1 MIKAGMATV
10 VSSVWLLTGTAAW
23 ANDDGESRRAE
34 VALEVGEIDSSTVEV
49 GALALVVYG
58 QGERHLTSGAWTKLD
73 TARGHIKA
81 IDRRR
86 LILGLEP
93 DGWSKWI
100 ALDRVQA
107 LILVGSLSLGAANR
121 NSTQAAGEIE
131 TAADRMDNDR
141 VIEISR
147 KELIQALADSG
158 HAERGFQAMPDT
170 ISVKK
175 DDRGGTTRRIKNK
188 LLRGVVG
195 GYAFLW
201 AGTLIGAGI
210 DGYYGRCRGLFP
222 ANEQHDSED
231 GKLCI
236 DVGAFIGAST
246 GWVLGIPI
254 GVSMLEPNDRFIH
267 TLGGSLGGLVTSG
280 LLTIMSAGALWPSM
294 IVAPVIFATLASEW
308 SRRAK
313 LSRKPLEPR
322 RFSVGLAPDR
332 RGGLAAVATLR
343 F

>member
-1 MIKAGMATV
+1 MKVAIVLSFAGA
-10 VSSVWLLTGTAAW
+10 AAW
-23 ANDDGESRRAE
+23 ANDDGGSRRGE
-34 VALEVGEIDSSTVEV
+34 VVLEASEIDSS
-49 GALALVVYG
+49 
-58 QGERHLTSGAWTKLD
+58 RK
-73 TARGHIKA
+73 GH
-81 IDRRR
+81 
-86 LILGLEP
+86 
-93 DGWSKWI
+93 
-100 ALDRVQA
+100 VQ
-107 LILVGSLSLGAANR
+107 
-121 NSTQAAGEIE
+121 TQ
-131 TAADRMDNDR
+131 
-141 VIEISR
+141 
-147 KELIQALADSG
+147 ADSG
-158 HAERGFQAMPDT
+158 YALGGFQVTPDT
-170 ISVKK
+170 VSKTE
-175 DDRGGTTRRIKNK
+175 DRRSGGIRRVSGK

-246 GWVLGIPI
+246 GWVLGVPI

-267 TLGGSLGGLVTSG
+267 TLGGSVGGFVTCGLFTMVSG
-280 LLTIMSAGALWPSM
+280 GALWPSM